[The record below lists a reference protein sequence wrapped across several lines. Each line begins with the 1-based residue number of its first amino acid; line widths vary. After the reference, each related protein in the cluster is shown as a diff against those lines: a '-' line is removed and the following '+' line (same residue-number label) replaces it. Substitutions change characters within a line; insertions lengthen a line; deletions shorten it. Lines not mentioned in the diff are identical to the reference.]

1 MFFKYICL
9 MTRWCVRTDW
19 SLLCW
24 LFSLFFPEWGFS
36 LFNLFV
42 FFYCFLFLLIV
53 DYIQESI
60 GVPAL
65 FIIGFSVYLFAEKKT
80 IIDFNW
86 YVFFI
91 SKQTD
96 RSCALS
102 LLVVICFLLW
112 HHTSSHDARMSP
124 GFSLE
129 NIHVTL
135 YTVCFVV
142 KGSKS

>member
-129 NIHVTL
+129 SIHVTL

>member
-24 LFSLFFPEWGFS
+24 LFSLFFPERGFLS
-36 LFNLFV
+36 SIFLFFFIV
-42 FFYCFLFLLIV
+42 FFFCWV

-86 YVFFI
+86 YMFFI

-112 HHTSSHDARMSP
+112 HHHTSSHDARMSP

-129 NIHVTL
+129 SIHVTL